1 MDPKTSTVPVVDN
14 FNNGNFQFTS
24 NGNGTRGVFDWN
36 LIFRWMPRR
45 PEDLIHPE
53 QPAPLPVMLGCAFAI
68 RKDYF
73 FDLGGYD
80 EQLIVGVEGKPNF
93 PILIIKLSDLE
104 R

>member
-1 MDPKTSTVPVVDN
+1 MDPMTSTAPIVDN
-14 FNNGNFQFTS
+14 FYTDNFEINS
-24 NGNGTRGVFDWN
+24 IGNGTRGVFDWS
-36 LIFRWMPRR
+36 LIYRWMPRR

-80 EQLIVGVEGKPNF
+80 EGLMV
-93 PILIIKLSDLE
+93 S
-104 R
+104 